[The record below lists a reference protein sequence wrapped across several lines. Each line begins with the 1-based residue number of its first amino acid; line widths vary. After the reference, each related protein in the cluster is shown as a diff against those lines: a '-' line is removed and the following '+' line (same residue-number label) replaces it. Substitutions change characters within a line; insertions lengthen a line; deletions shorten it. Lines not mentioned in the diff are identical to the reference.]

1 MLETRADL
9 GWWSRHELAGSQ
21 LVTDLNHPACIAS
34 AQLSNA
40 MVQ

>member
-9 GWWSRHELAGSQ
+9 GWWSGHEPAKTQ
-21 LVTDLNHPACIAS
+21 LITDLNHLACIAS

-40 MVQ
+40 TVQ